1 MYREFQISSEKSNL
15 ALYLPNNPLEWLFK
29 KKLILENPQ
38 SLCIWR
44 ILEKF
49 ENSQK
54 IPFLFMKLVKISD
67 DFKQTVYTGAKKLL
81 RIIIIIMAFLLLF
94 LFLFLYIKHFLSY
107 LQPFVFLV
115 TFWSRNIQNVPD
127 LYHPSLEDRWKNY
140 EWQFFYSHFAQNTTW
155 SHKVENGHWYSLWYY
170 WAKWM
175 QINELVCRSSRFT
188 LCHVPLSGFFWE

>member
-1 MYREFQISSEKSNL
+1 MFISQTTDSHFANYRFSFRKLQIPISQTTDSHFANYRFSFRKLQISISQTTDFHFVSSQFVSQTTVSPL
-15 ALYLPNNPLEWLFK
+15 WSGYL

-81 RIIIIIMAFLLLF
+81 RIIIIIITAFLLLF

-115 TFWSRNIQNVPD
+115 TF
-127 LYHPSLEDRWKNY
+127 
-140 EWQFFYSHFAQNTTW
+140 
-155 SHKVENGHWYSLWYY
+155 
-170 WAKWM
+170 
-175 QINELVCRSSRFT
+175 
-188 LCHVPLSGFFWE
+188 